1 MITTKKLDASQF
13 SEQVIN
19 HIETSQ
25 MEAVEG
31 RSLWQDAW
39 SRFRKNRAAMTSIY
53 LLAFIVLCITAGPHL
68 TPFSHD
74 EIDWN
79 VVSDPYELGKPSIS
93 SQHYFGTDDLG
104 QDLFARTMK
113 GGQLSIMVGFM
124 GALVAVV
131 IGTIWGSISG
141 YLGGVVDSV
150 MMRVIEILDS
160 VPFMFMVILFVTLF
174 GNNIYLIFVVIGMVS
189 WLGIARVVRGVTFSI
204 KKREFIEAAH
214 SIGVSRLTI
223 VRRHVLPNVLGI
235 VMVYSSLMVPG
246 FIMFESFLSF
256 LGLGVQPPDTSWGI
270 LIAEGAKTID
280 VALWQL
286 LFPSAFLVA
295 TLFCFNFIGDGLRD
309 ALDPKDR

>member
-1 MITTKKLDASQF
+1 MLTKQIDAK
-13 SEQVIN
+13 ELAD
-19 HIETSQ
+19 Q
-25 MEAVEG
+25 MSSNIEAVEG

-39 SRFRKNRAAMTSIY
+39 ARFRKNRAAMTSIY
-53 LLAFIVLCITAGPHL
+53 VLMFIVLCIVFGPH
-68 TPFSHD
+68 FASFGHD
-74 EIDWN
+74 EIDWI
-79 VVSDPYELGKPSIS
+79 VVADPYELGKPSIS
-93 SQHYFGTDDLG
+93 SGHYFGTDDLG
-104 QDLFARTMK
+104 QDIFARTMQ
-113 GGQLSIMVGFM
+113 GGRLSIMVGFM

-131 IGTIWGSISG
+131 IGTAWGALSG
-141 YLGGVVDSV
+141 YLGGMVDST
-150 MMRVIEILDS
+150 MMRIIEVLDS
-160 VPFMFMVILFVTLF
+160 VPFMFLVILFVTLF

-286 LFPSAFLVA
+286 VFPSIFLVA

>member
-1 MITTKKLDASQF
+1 
-13 SEQVIN
+13 
-19 HIETSQ
+19 
-25 MEAVEG
+25 
-31 RSLWQDAW
+31 
-39 SRFRKNRAAMTSIY
+39 MTSVY
-53 LLAFIVLCITAGPHL
+53 VLLFIVVCITFGPYVAA
-68 TPFSHD
+68 FGHD

-79 VVSDPYELGKPSIS
+79 VVIDPYELGKPSIAS
-93 SQHYFGTDDLG
+93 GHYFGTDDLG
-104 QDLFARTMK
+104 QDLFARTMQ
-113 GGQLSIMVGFM
+113 GGRLSIMVGFM

-131 IGTIWGSISG
+131 IGTAWGALSG
-141 YLGGVVDSV
+141 YLGGLVDST
-150 MMRVIEILDS
+150 MMRIIEVLDS
-160 VPFMFMVILFVTLF
+160 VPFMFLVILFVTLF

-214 SIGVSRLTI
+214 SIGVSRFTI
-223 VRRHVLPNVLGI
+223 VRRHILPNVLGI

-270 LIAEGAKTID
+270 LISEGAKTID

-286 LFPSAFLVA
+286 LFPSLFLVA

>member
-1 MITTKKLDASQF
+1 MLTKRIDAQELADQVSSQ
-13 SEQVIN
+13 V
-19 HIETSQ
+19 
-25 MEAVEG
+25 EAVEG

-39 SRFRKNRAAMTSIY
+39 TRFRKNRAAMTSIY
-53 LLAFIVLCITAGPHL
+53 VLMFIVLCITCGPQL
-68 TPFSHD
+68 AAFGHD

-79 VVSDPYELGKPSIS
+79 VVADPYELGKPSFS
-93 SQHYFGTDDLG
+93 SGHYFGTDDLG
-104 QDLFARTMK
+104 QDIFARTMQ
-113 GGQLSIMVGFM
+113 GGRLSIMVGFM

-131 IGTIWGSISG
+131 IGTAWGALSG
-141 YLGGVVDSV
+141 YLGGIVDST
-150 MMRVIEILDS
+150 MMRIIEVLDS
-160 VPFMFMVILFVTLF
+160 VPFMFLVILFVTLF

-286 LFPSAFLVA
+286 VFPSVFLVA

>member
-1 MITTKKLDASQF
+1 MLISNKLNTQQL
-13 SEQVIN
+13 SEQVADN
-19 HIETSQ
+19 V
-25 MEAVEG
+25 EAVTG

-39 SRFRKNRAAMTSIY
+39 ARFRKNRAAMTSMCI
-53 LLAFIVLCITAGPHL
+53 LAFIIICILVGPSISS
-68 TPFSHD
+68 FSHD
-74 EIDWN
+74 EIDWE
-79 VVSDPYELGKPSIS
+79 VVADPYELGKPSIS
-93 SQHYFGTDDLG
+93 SGHYFGTDDLG

-113 GGQLSIMVGFM
+113 GGRLSIMVGFM
-124 GALVAVV
+124 GALVAVI
-131 IGTIWGSISG
+131 IGTLWGSISG
-141 YLGGVVDSV
+141 YIGGVVDST
-150 MMRVIEILDS
+150 MMRIIEVLDS

-174 GNNIYLIFVVIGMVS
+174 GNNIYLIFIVIGMVS

-223 VRRHVLPNVLGI
+223 VRRHILPNVLGI

-280 VALWQL
+280 VAIWL
-286 LFPSAFLVA
+286 LMFPSAFLVA

>member
-1 MITTKKLDASQF
+1 MLTKHIDAQELADQIS
-13 SEQVIN
+13 SHV
-19 HIETSQ
+19 
-25 MEAVEG
+25 EAVEG

-39 SRFRKNRAAMTSIY
+39 ARFRKNRAAMTSIY
-53 LLAFIVLCITAGPHL
+53 VLFFIVLCITFGPTL
-68 TPFSHD
+68 AAFGHD

-79 VVSDPYELGKPSIS
+79 VVADPYELGKPSLES
-93 SQHYFGTDDLG
+93 GHYFGTDDLG
-104 QDLFARTMK
+104 QDIFARTMQ
-113 GGQLSIMVGFM
+113 GGRLSIMVGFM

-131 IGTIWGSISG
+131 IGTAWGALSG
-141 YLGGVVDSV
+141 YLGGLVDST
-150 MMRVIEILDS
+150 MMRIIEVLDS
-160 VPFMFMVILFVTLF
+160 VPFMFLVILFVTLF

-223 VRRHVLPNVLGI
+223 VRRHILPNVLGI

-286 LFPSAFLVA
+286 VFPSIFLVA

>member
-1 MITTKKLDASQF
+1 
-13 SEQVIN
+13 
-19 HIETSQ
+19 
-25 MEAVEG
+25 
-31 RSLWQDAW
+31 
-39 SRFRKNRAAMTSIY
+39 MTSFYVLTLIT
-53 LLAFIVLCITAGPHL
+53 LCITFGPSIAA
-68 TPFSHD
+68 FGHD
-74 EIDWN
+74 EIDWD
-79 VVSDPYELGKPSIS
+79 VLADPYELGKPSLS
-93 SQHYFGTDDLG
+93 SGHYFGTDDLG
-104 QDLFARTMK
+104 QDLFARTMQ
-113 GGQLSIMVGFM
+113 GGRLSILVGFV

-150 MMRVIEILDS
+150 MMRIIEVLDS

-174 GNNIYLIFVVIGMVS
+174 GNNIYLIFIVIGMVS
-189 WLGIARVVRGVTFSI
+189 WLGIARVVRGVTFGI

-214 SIGVSRLTI
+214 SIGVSKFTI

-270 LIAEGAKTID
+270 LISEGAKTID
-280 VALWQL
+280 VALWML
-286 LFPSAFLVA
+286 LFPSLFLVT

>member
-1 MITTKKLDASQF
+1 MLTKRIDAK
-13 SEQVIN
+13 ELAD
-19 HIETSQ
+19 Q
-25 MEAVEG
+25 MSSHVEAVEG

-39 SRFRKNRAAMTSIY
+39 ARFRKNRAAMTSVY
-53 LLAFIVLCITAGPHL
+53 VLFFIVLCITFAPQLAAFG
-68 TPFSHD
+68 HD

-79 VVSDPYELGKPSIS
+79 VVADPYELGKPSIES
-93 SQHYFGTDDLG
+93 GHYFGTDDLG
-104 QDLFARTMK
+104 QDIFARTMQ
-113 GGQLSIMVGFM
+113 GGRLSIMVGFM

-131 IGTIWGSISG
+131 IGTAWGALSG
-141 YLGGVVDSV
+141 YLGGMVDST
-150 MMRVIEILDS
+150 MMRIIEVLDS
-160 VPFMFMVILFVTLF
+160 VPFMFLVILFVTLF

-189 WLGIARVVRGVTFSI
+189 WLGITRVVRGVTFSI

-214 SIGVSRLTI
+214 SIGVSRFTI
-223 VRRHVLPNVLGI
+223 VRRHILPNVLGI

-286 LFPSAFLVA
+286 VFPSIFLVA

>member
-1 MITTKKLDASQF
+1 MLTKRIDATELT
-13 SEQVIN
+13 EQMSAQI
-19 HIETSQ
+19 
-25 MEAVEG
+25 EAVEG

-39 SRFRKNRAAMTSIY
+39 TRFRKNRAAMTSVYVLMFIIVCIIFGPQTA
-53 LLAFIVLCITAGPHL
+53 AFG
-68 TPFSHD
+68 HD

-79 VVSDPYELGKPSIS
+79 VVVDPYELGKPSFS
-93 SQHYFGTDDLG
+93 SGHYFGTDDLG
-104 QDLFARTMK
+104 QDIFARTMQ
-113 GGQLSIMVGFM
+113 GGRLSIMVGFM
-124 GALVAVV
+124 GALVAVI
-131 IGTIWGSISG
+131 IGTAWGALSG
-141 YLGGVVDSV
+141 YIGGMVDSV
-150 MMRVIEILDS
+150 MMRIIEVLDS

-214 SIGVSRLTI
+214 SIGVSRFTI

-286 LFPSAFLVA
+286 MFPSIFLVA

>member
-1 MITTKKLDASQF
+1 MLTKQIDAK
-13 SEQVIN
+13 ELAD
-19 HIETSQ
+19 Q
-25 MEAVEG
+25 MSSNIEAVEG

-39 SRFRKNRAAMTSIY
+39 ARFRRNRAAMTSVY
-53 LLAFIVLCITAGPHL
+53 VLVFIVFCIVFGPH
-68 TPFSHD
+68 FASFGHD

-79 VVSDPYELGKPSIS
+79 VVVDPYELGKPSLS
-93 SQHYFGTDDLG
+93 SGHYFGTDDLG
-104 QDLFARTMK
+104 QDIFARTMQ
-113 GGQLSIMVGFM
+113 GGRLSIMVGFM

-131 IGTIWGSISG
+131 IGTAWGALSG
-141 YLGGVVDSV
+141 YLGGIVDST
-150 MMRVIEILDS
+150 MMRIIEVLDS
-160 VPFMFMVILFVTLF
+160 VPFMFLVILFVTLF

-286 LFPSAFLVA
+286 VFPSIFLVA